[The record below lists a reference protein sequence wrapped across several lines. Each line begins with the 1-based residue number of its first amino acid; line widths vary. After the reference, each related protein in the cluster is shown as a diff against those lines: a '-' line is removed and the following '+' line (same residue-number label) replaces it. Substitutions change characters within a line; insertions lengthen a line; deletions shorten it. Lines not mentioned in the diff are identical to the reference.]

1 MWCLV
6 VFQHDLHGQCL
17 PQGKEKL
24 LLKDSLS
31 KRQSRLCTLPL
42 EYYDVI
48 TKQMNFNF
56 PCHCNQWKHQAK
68 RQWLGA
74 KCGCSHIFYNISAW
88 NLLKCNETNFNS
100 SFGDHELL
108 SFVCFSLRGE
118 LGNEKKHS
126 LYCGKFRSV
135 LVAFTNT
142 KTFMEG
148 ETKYIRSMTKQDF
161 PVKTKHQS
169 LTSLASIRLVP
180 GDDRAARHICIRC
193 IVYLNS
199 LNSSAKQVCHKRT
212 YYFTY
217 RPCYHIRSRTRIAL
231 YSRIFFC
238 HSQLPYTIGTILGWC
253 SM

>member
-100 SFGDHELL
+100 SFGNHELL
-108 SFVCFSLRGE
+108 SFICFSLRGE
-118 LGNEKKHS
+118 LGNGKKVLS
-126 LYCGKFRSV
+126 LLWK
-135 LVAFTNT
+135 
-142 KTFMEG
+142 
-148 ETKYIRSMTKQDF
+148 I
-161 PVKTKHQS
+161 S
-169 LTSLASIRLVP
+169 LPSGSIYEHKNVDGGWNKGRQIDDEARLSLA
-180 GDDRAARHICIRC
+180 
-193 IVYLNS
+193 
-199 LNSSAKQVCHKRT
+199 
-212 YYFTY
+212 
-217 RPCYHIRSRTRIAL
+217 
-231 YSRIFFC
+231 
-238 HSQLPYTIGTILGWC
+238 
-253 SM
+253 